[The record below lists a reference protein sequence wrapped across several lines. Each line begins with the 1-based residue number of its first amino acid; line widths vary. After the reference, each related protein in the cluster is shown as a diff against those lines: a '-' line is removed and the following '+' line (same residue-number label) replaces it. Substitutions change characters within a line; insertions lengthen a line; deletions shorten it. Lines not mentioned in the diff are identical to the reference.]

1 MGAWNYGVFDDDT
14 AYDALIDLKGSSD
27 IIADMEQY
35 FDEVI
40 QAEYIGY
47 DEAHYALVSAAVI
60 DSVINSF
67 VYRCDEEDYFE
78 WTSSQKCFDFSPLK
92 QKAVTAIGAIL
103 SDNSELRELWEENE
117 ELYEAWKDDNNIP
130 EIVLIPVDPKWDW
143 IDEPI
148 YCKKTNSEMTQDK
161 KTSLFILKN
170 DQLED
175 GKIDLQLISSVAMM
189 ENYLMDVNYM
199 FDYEKLSEYCMKY
212 WMGK

>member
-1 MGAWNYGVFDDDT
+1 MGLFGNIFKPLQGKLT
-14 AYDALIDLKGSSD
+14 A
-27 IIADMEQY
+27 
-35 FDEVI
+35 
-40 QAEYIGY
+40 
-47 DEAHYALVSAAVI
+47 
-60 DSVINSF
+60 
-67 VYRCDEEDYFE
+67 
-78 WTSSQKCFDFSPLK
+78 K
-92 QKAVTAIGAIL
+92 Q
-103 SDNSELRELWEENE
+103 EENMKKVAE
-117 ELYEAWKDDNNIP
+117 VFKEKTGKDYQTAVVWKMTTKKKLTKTVHTYYNWLMGYGIDDNNIP

-199 FDYEKLSEYCMKY
+199 FDYESFNRFLIISLDVLICRYSPLFRAFPALFISEEPHKSFYYPLCFRSQK
-212 WMGK
+212 

>member
-1 MGAWNYGVFDDDT
+1 MGLFGNIFKPLQGKLT
-14 AYDALIDLKGSSD
+14 A
-27 IIADMEQY
+27 
-35 FDEVI
+35 
-40 QAEYIGY
+40 
-47 DEAHYALVSAAVI
+47 
-60 DSVINSF
+60 
-67 VYRCDEEDYFE
+67 
-78 WTSSQKCFDFSPLK
+78 K
-92 QKAVTAIGAIL
+92 Q
-103 SDNSELRELWEENE
+103 EENMKKVAE
-117 ELYEAWKDDNNIP
+117 VFKEKTGKDYQTAVVWKMTTKKKLTKTVHTYYNWLMGYGIDDNNIL

>member
-1 MGAWNYGVFDDDT
+1 MCGKLGPGKPADHKAFRGRFWGGPYVSMAYPRFSQTKTVHTYYNWLMGYG
-14 AYDALIDLKGSSD
+14 I
-27 IIADMEQY
+27 
-35 FDEVI
+35 
-40 QAEYIGY
+40 
-47 DEAHYALVSAAVI
+47 
-60 DSVINSF
+60 
-67 VYRCDEEDYFE
+67 
-78 WTSSQKCFDFSPLK
+78 
-92 QKAVTAIGAIL
+92 
-103 SDNSELRELWEENE
+103 
-117 ELYEAWKDDNNIP
+117 DDNNIP

>member
-1 MGAWNYGVFDDDT
+1 MEDGVEYLFPRAWTCGTNW
-14 AYDALIDLKGSSD
+14 IK
-27 IIADMEQY
+27 
-35 FDEVI
+35 VI
-40 QAEYIGY
+40 
-47 DEAHYALVSAAVI
+47 
-60 DSVINSF
+60 
-67 VYRCDEEDYFE
+67 
-78 WTSSQKCFDFSPLK
+78 
-92 QKAVTAIGAIL
+92 
-103 SDNSELRELWEENE
+103 
-117 ELYEAWKDDNNIP
+117 NIP